1 MLDDFAGIKSHASEI
16 VSKDEYVSPLDDSN
30 YRYLTKIFLMNTSNL
45 ITDYIKSKHKV
56 EMILESLSIDASVVE
71 LHTKTSIGFIDSSV
85 KMEKLDVSNEPSI
98 VADSTNYLVFGF
110 NPGNMNIKR
119 IKRFYDSLY
128 YIELALVAIQTKDR
142 QTGQKVL
149 RDDINTLNADYATVE
164 LIHML
169 QPEKYNHSL
178 EPYYRIVTCEGID
191 ILKDITEND
200 IDYEGEVEAEVDCAD
215 LCDTVYK
222 RGKYASNQVY
232 TITFKRMNGTFE
244 IEPLSKQM
252 YDILTV
258 DGEKAK
264 IHDYSPYILFLN
276 DEVGDVYLNIIV
288 YLGPGFFDFYK
299 NSNSKDKAPGEAFIE
314 CPFYIHEES
323 TWADFNDWLGYV
335 GKMFGGEI
343 PSDLQEEI
351 QELFE
356 FHNFE
361 LLNAPEKEET
371 EDFEV

>member
-1 MLDDFAGIKSHASEI
+1 MLDDFAGIKSHAIEI

-30 YRYLTKIFLMNTSNL
+30 YRYLTTIFLIKNSNL
-45 ITDYIKSKHKV
+45 ITDYIKPKHKV
-56 EMILESLSIDASVVE
+56 EMILESLDIDASVVE
-71 LHTKTSIGFIDSSV
+71 LHTKTSTGFIDS
-85 KMEKLDVSNEPSI
+85 ENLDVSNDSSI
-98 VADSTNYLVFGF
+98 VVDSTNYLVFGF
-110 NPGNMNIKR
+110 NPGNMSIKR
-119 IKRFYDSLY
+119 IKRFYDALY
-128 YIELALVAIQTKDR
+128 YIGLAFDVSVQIKDR
-142 QTGQKVL
+142 ETGQKVFRSGL
-149 RDDINTLNADYATVE
+149 STLDADYATVE

-169 QPEKYNHSL
+169 QPEKYDHSL
-178 EPYYRIVTCEGID
+178 DPYYKIVTCEDMD
-191 ILKDITEND
+191 ILKDITENE

-232 TITFKRMNGTFE
+232 LIAFKRMNGHFE
-244 IEPLSKQM
+244 IEDLSKKM
-252 YDILTV
+252 YDMLTV

-264 IHDYSPYILFLN
+264 IHGDSPYILFLN

-323 TWADFNDWLGYV
+323 TWADFNDWLGYA

-343 PSDLQEEI
+343 SSDLQEEI
-351 QELFE
+351 QELIE

-361 LLNAPEKEET
+361 LLDAPEKEET

>member
-1 MLDDFAGIKSHASEI
+1 MLDDFAGIKSHAIEI

-30 YRYLTKIFLMNTSNL
+30 YRYLTTIFLIKRTNL
-45 ITDYIKSKHKV
+45 ITDFIKSKHKV
-56 EMILESLSIDASVVE
+56 EMILESLDIDASVVE
-71 LHTKTSIGFIDSSV
+71 LHTKTFARFIGS
-85 KMEKLDVSNEPSI
+85 EKLDVSNDPSI
-98 VADSTNYLVFGF
+98 VVDDFTNYLVFGF
-110 NPGNMNIKR
+110 NPGNMSIKR

-128 YIELALVAIQTKDR
+128 YIGRAFDISIQIKDR
-142 QTGQKVL
+142 ETGQKVFRSGL
-149 RDDINTLNADYATVE
+149 STLHADYAAVE

-169 QPEKYNHSL
+169 QPEKYDHSL
-178 EPYYRIVTCEGID
+178 DPYYKIVTCDGMD
-191 ILKDITEND
+191 IMKDTTENEK
-200 IDYEGEVEAEVDCAD
+200 DYEGEVEAEVDCAD

-232 TITFKRMNGTFE
+232 TIAFKRMNGRFE
-244 IEPLSKQM
+244 IENLSKKM
-252 YDILTV
+252 YDMLTV

-264 IHDYSPYILFLN
+264 IHDDSPYVLFLN
-276 DEVGDVYLNIIV
+276 NEVGDVYVDVMV
-288 YLGPGFFDFYK
+288 YLGPGFFDFHK

-323 TWADFNDWLGYV
+323 TQADFNDWLGYA

-351 QELFE
+351 QELIE

-361 LLNAPEKEET
+361 LLDVPEKEET